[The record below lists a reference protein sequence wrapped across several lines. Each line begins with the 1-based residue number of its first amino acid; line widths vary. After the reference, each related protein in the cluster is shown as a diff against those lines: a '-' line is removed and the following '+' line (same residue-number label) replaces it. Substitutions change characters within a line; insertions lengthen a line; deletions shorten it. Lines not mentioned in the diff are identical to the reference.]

1 MSHPHRARHLSV
13 VPLVL
18 ALMLPVAA
26 GCGSDSDS
34 DTDEPPAVC
43 SSVDALE
50 ASVASVTTVDLDQGA
65 LPELRDNVSQV
76 ESDLRTV
83 VEDAGDEYAAEID
96 ALDQAVEAV
105 GSSLR
110 AAITAPS
117 SQAIT
122 DVGASIEQLGTSVSS
137 LQEAVASTC

>member
-1 MSHPHRARHLSV
+1 
-13 VPLVL
+13 
-18 ALMLPVAA
+18 MLPVAA
-26 GCGSDSDS
+26 GCGSDSES
-34 DTDEPPAVC
+34 DEPPAVC
-43 SSVDALE
+43 SSVEALE
-50 ASVASVTTVDLDQGA
+50 ASVASVTTVDLDRGA
-65 LPELRDNVSQV
+65 LTELRDNVSQV

-83 VEDAGDEYAAEID
+83 VDDAGDEYAAEID
-96 ALDQAVEAV
+96 ALEQAVGAV
-105 GSSLR
+105 GSSVR